1 MDSAS
6 TRHLAI
12 LLAAILSGA
21 AAPPPASPVAPRH
34 QDAPVHQAQV
44 EARIVAAP
52 QPVRG
57 SDGAR
62 HLAYEL
68 RITSFQSDT
77 DPLTLVRIAIYA
89 DDARTPLETLDGAAI
104 GTLLA
109 QPPQEDDPKDGV
121 PIASGRSRTFFLWLT
136 LPAGIPPRALRHQ
149 LVFRTG
155 AGALQRADDIRTPVI
170 EAAPVRIAAPLRG
183 GRWLA
188 AEGPGNR
195 LSHHWGS
202 MVAIDGTLSDPQ
214 RFAIDWF
221 GLDDGDHAFRGPRA
235 SPAATTDEDWI
246 GYGGDVL
253 AVADGVVV
261 DARDGI
267 ANGTPL
273 APQDTPDDLTNRTL
287 YGNFVVLRIA
297 PGRYAHY
304 AHLRS
309 GSLAVR
315 IGQRVRRGAVIG
327 HLGQTGAAGAPH
339 LHFHISDRPTFEQ
352 SQGLP
357 FVIDAFTVRDRGKR
371 IEDMLDPDRP
381 PPSPRPSPS
390 AHRLEMPLD
399 GDIITFP

>member
-121 PIASGRSRTFFLWLT
+121 PIASGRSKTFFLWLT

-202 MVAIDGTLSDPQ
+202 MVAINGTLSDPQ

-253 AVADGVVV
+253 AVADGWWWMRATASRT
-261 DARDGI
+261 ARRWRRRTRPTISPTGRSTAI
-267 ANGTPL
+267 SSCCGSRRAATPIMPICDP
-273 APQDTPDDLTNRTL
+273 A
-287 YGNFVVLRIA
+287 A
-297 PGRYAHY
+297 W
-304 AHLRS
+304 RS
-309 GSLAVR
+309 GSGSAC
-315 IGQRVRRGAVIG
+315 
-327 HLGQTGAAGAPH
+327 GAA
-339 LHFHISDRPTFEQ
+339 R
-352 SQGLP
+352 
-357 FVIDAFTVRDRGKR
+357 
-371 IEDMLDPDRP
+371 
-381 PPSPRPSPS
+381 
-390 AHRLEMPLD
+390 
-399 GDIITFP
+399 